1 MRPEED
7 IFTINAKD
15 NPDVYCLDGAD
26 CFEPQPGDG
35 DSIGA
40 AATVQKKSC
49 ATCRDDRKSCRNP
62 VPEARQPCELNIGD
76 NLIPALLMDESRGG
90 FAVMIDRLEGVKS
103 GKRAKLRTDAGW
115 VNVRIIYIKKAA
127 PPAYSD
133 PQSDCWF
140 RLGLRRA
147 RSFFLF

>member
-1 MRPEED
+1 MRPEQDVYSIDTE
-7 IFTINAKD
+7 D
-15 NPDVYCLDGAD
+15 NPDVYCLDRAD

-40 AATVQKKSC
+40 AAVLQKKSC
-49 ATCRDDRKSCRNP
+49 AARRDDRKSDRNR
-62 VPEARQPCELNIGD
+62 VPEARQSCELNVGD
-76 NLIPALLMDESRGG
+76 NLIPALLMDESRDG

-103 GKRAKLRTDAGW
+103 GKKAKLRTDAGW
-115 VNVRIIYIKKAA
+115 VNVRIIYITKAA

-133 PQSDCWF
+133 PKSDCWF
-140 RLGLRRA
+140 RLGLRKA